1 MGASMLLRT
10 PRDIGSALRDRRRRL
25 GLDQAE
31 LAQRVG
37 VSRKWVVDAEK
48 GNPGAG
54 IGLILRAFAALGTG
68 LAVAGAEPSSDTVPP
83 VDAPD
88 IDNIV
93 DDHGG
98 GRA

>member
-1 MGASMLLRT
+1 MLLKT
-10 PRDIGSALRDRRRRL
+10 PRDVGSALRDRRRRI

-31 LAQRVG
+31 LARRVG

-48 GNPGAG
+48 GNSGAG
-54 IGLILRAFAALGTG
+54 IGLILGAFAALGTG
-68 LAVAGAEPSSDTVPP
+68 IVVVGAESPSDATPP

-88 IDNIV
+88 IDDIV

-98 GRA
+98 SRA

>member
-1 MGASMLLRT
+1 MLLRT
-10 PRDIGSALRDRRRRL
+10 PRDVGTALRDHRRRL
-25 GLDQAE
+25 VLDQAD
-31 LAQRVG
+31 LAQRAG

-54 IGLILRAFAALGTG
+54 IGLILGAFAALGTG
-68 LAVAGAEPSSDTVPP
+68 LAIAGAEPSSDTVPP
-83 VDAPD
+83 VDALD
-88 IDNIV
+88 IDDIV

>member
-1 MGASMLLRT
+1 MLLKT
-10 PRDIGSALRDRRRRL
+10 PRDVGAALRNHRRRL
-25 GLDQAE
+25 GLDQAD

-54 IGLILRAFAALGTG
+54 LGLIVGAFAAMGTG
-68 LAVAGAEPSSDTVPP
+68 LAIAGAEPSSDTVPP
-83 VDAPD
+83 VDAP
-88 IDNIV
+88 NI